1 MVNIIFPRAVYL
13 MHILVIKPVNFIGGF
28 HYLLGVLCVYKSFS
42 FGVFKKAIHILDY
55 SLNLR
60 YFGLKL
66 IK

>member
-1 MVNIIFPRAVYL
+1 MVNIIFARAIYL
-13 MHILVIKPVNFIGGF
+13 MHILVIKPVI
-28 HYLLGVLCVYKSFS
+28 LLEDSITCLGYCECQ
-42 FGVFKKAIHILDY
+42 KAMFWSVSVVNILDC